1 MSRKVASLVLLG
13 LLFGACDRPVT
24 DVTQAVRPSYTFT
37 NGPAELPQVLRSGGR
52 IISAFAD
59 VERDLL
65 VLVGSP
71 EDPTQDRIC
80 GGTEPRQFV
89 PVQWVGDFDDVVK
102 QLALLD
108 GISILVYAPIPP
120 DPFVAMCLTAPIAAG
135 SGHFVRSDND
145 FFGVFGRANA
155 VMEQVHGLVTL
166 QSGGLANVSA
176 RFYAL
181 GNPDGVLQRFETTVQ
196 LVPIAKPE

>member
-1 MSRKVASLVLLG
+1 MSCKVTLLVASVLVLS
-13 LLFGACDRPVT
+13 ACDRPVT
-24 DVTQAVRPSYTFT
+24 GVTQSVSPSYTFT
-37 NGPAELPQVLRSGGR
+37 NGPSELPHVLRSGGP

-59 VERDLL
+59 TDRDLL

-102 QLALLD
+102 QLALLG

-120 DPFVAMCLTAPIAAG
+120 NPFVAMCLTAPIAAG
-135 SGHFVRSDND
+135 SGRFVRSDND

-166 QSGGLANVSA
+166 QSGGVANVSA

-181 GNPDGVLQRFETTVQ
+181 GDPGGVLQRFETTVQ
-196 LVPIAKPE
+196 LVAIARPE